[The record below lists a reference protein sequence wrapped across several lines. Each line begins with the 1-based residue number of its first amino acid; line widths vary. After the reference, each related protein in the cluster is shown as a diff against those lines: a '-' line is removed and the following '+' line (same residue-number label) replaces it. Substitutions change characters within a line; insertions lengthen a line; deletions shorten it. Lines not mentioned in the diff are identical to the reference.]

1 MTTSL
6 RLLLAVF
13 LLLLISVAAS
23 ASAPLTL
30 SNLETLFD
38 SKVSSGRIVD
48 LINERKVCFQLTKGA
63 LKRLQGL
70 GAPPSVIKAIGKNA
84 VAGLHVESEPP
95 GAEVFL
101 DGMFKGITPAL
112 FSKVLPGKHE
122 LQVGR
127 VKGYQEYQAEIELL
141 AGETRKDKVVL
152 KKREQPIASIDST
165 TDYLPEVPIAKQEIN
180 TVGDAAELPMARQ
193 EIIRAADHPSE
204 ATIAKKEAERVGG
217 QRGSEVPKTK
227 QESTGGGEIPVV
239 KDRPVSAPKS
249 PAAGQLADRQLV
261 TVHVTTEPVSASIYL
276 NDKYIGASPAQF
288 LVPVGN
294 HQLRLV
300 PTLIGRYEIYEK
312 QILVSSNA
320 LNVFFLRLDA
330 KRD

>member
-13 LLLLISVAAS
+13 SLLLISVTAFANG
-23 ASAPLTL
+23 PLTL

-38 SKVSSGRIVD
+38 SKVSSRRIVD
-48 LINERKVCFQLTKGA
+48 LVNERKVSFELTKGVLRR
-63 LKRLQGL
+63 LKGL
-70 GAPPSVIKAIGKNA
+70 GAPPSVIKAIEKNA
-84 VAGLHVESEPP
+84 VAALHVDSEPP

-101 DGMFKGITPAL
+101 DGKFKGMTPAL

-127 VKGYQEYQAEIELL
+127 VEGYQEYQAEIQLS
-141 AGETRKDKVVL
+141 AGETRKDKVFL
-152 KKREQPIASIDST
+152 KKREPIVSPVA
-165 TDYLPEVPIAKQEIN
+165 LPEVPREKQEI
-180 TVGDAAELPMARQ
+180 TRIRDAAEPP
-193 EIIRAADHPSE
+193 IVKD
-204 ATIAKKEAERVGG
+204 
-217 QRGSEVPKTK
+217 
-227 QESTGGGEIPVV
+227 EIPAV
-239 KDRPVSAPKS
+239 KDRPVSAPNS
-249 PAAGQLADRQLV
+249 EPDAQVAVGQLV

-288 LVPVGN
+288 LVPVGK

-300 PTLIGRYEIYEK
+300 PTLSGSYETYEK
-312 QILVSSNA
+312 GIVVGSNA
-320 LNVFFLRLDA
+320 MNVFFLRLDS

>member
-1 MTTSL
+1 MTISL

-13 LLLLISVAAS
+13 LLLLISVTAS

-38 SKVSSGRIVD
+38 SKVSSRRIVD

-63 LKRLQGL
+63 LRRLKGL

-84 VAGLHVESEPP
+84 VAGLHVESEPT

-127 VKGYQEYQAEIELL
+127 VEGYQEYQAEIELL

-152 KKREQPIASIDST
+152 KKREQPIASTDST
-165 TDYLPEVPIAKQEIN
+165 TDYLPEVPIAKHEI
-180 TVGDAAELPMARQ
+180 TRVGDAAELPMVRQ
-193 EIIRAADHPSE
+193 EIIRAADHTSE
-204 ATIAKKEAERVGG
+204 APIAKSTRDGDQAV
-217 QRGSEVPKTK
+217 SLVPIELK
-227 QESTGGGEIPVV
+227 EIPAV
-239 KDRPVSAPKS
+239 KNRLVSGPNS
-249 PAAGQLADRQLV
+249 QPAGQVADRQLV
-261 TVHVTTEPVSASIYL
+261 TVHVTTEPVSARIYL

-300 PTLIGRYEIYEK
+300 PTLSGRYETYEK

-320 LNVFFLRLDA
+320 LNVFSLRLDA
-330 KRD
+330 RRD